1 MRFSCAVV
9 LREEAQNEN
18 LLISMMIK
26 SPIYVFRLLRFIG
39 WLFKAFAASK
49 FASNKVANECYLKV
63 FLEKVLIKINH
74 MMFLHLGPFSWSL
87 FFRLIEL

>member
-1 MRFSCAVV
+1 MF
-9 LREEAQNEN
+9 REEAQNEN

-49 FASNKVANECYLKV
+49 FESN
-63 FLEKVLIKINH
+63 
-74 MMFLHLGPFSWSL
+74 
-87 FFRLIEL
+87 